1 MTSIKTNEAWLDDL
15 AIALRLRNVRGEAI
29 GDALAVVR
37 HHLADSGEAAQL
49 AFGDPA
55 AYARQLELPTVA
67 ATGALDPPV
76 MGPALSLLGLLAF
89 APAVAALFDGT
100 PMGFSL
106 PQLVLFLVPVAAILG
121 LPYYFDLGVRHLWVF
136 AVAFVLAIVAS
147 TGAGFLAPER
157 GHAALASLNP
167 WGVALVSAVL
177 MLAASTWGVLD
188 AWRTEPDPIVDPASH
203 DETGS
208 GRRHRFLEALPHLLI
223 PLAGLAC
230 ITTSWLL
237 G

>member
-15 AIALRLRNVRGEAI
+15 AIALRLRNVSGEAI

-37 HHLADSGEAAQL
+37 EHLADSGQTAHQ

-55 AYARQLELPTVA
+55 AYARELELPTVA
-67 ATGALDPPV
+67 ATRPLDPPV
-76 MGPALSLLGLLAF
+76 MGPAVSLLGLLAF

-100 PMGFSL
+100 SMAFSL
-106 PQLVLFLVPVAAILG
+106 PQLVLFMVPVAVVLG
-121 LPYYFDLGVRHLWVF
+121 LPYYFNLGLRHLWVF
-136 AVAFVLAIVAS
+136 AVAFILAIVAS
-147 TGAGFLAPER
+147 TGASFLAPER
-157 GHAALASLNP
+157 GHAALASWNP
-167 WGVALVSAVL
+167 WVVALASAVL

-188 AWRTEPDPIVDPASH
+188 AWRTEPDPIVDPVSP
-203 DETGS
+203 DEADS
-208 GRRHRFLEALPHLLI
+208 ARRHRFLEALPHLLI

-230 ITTSWLL
+230 IAASRLL